1 MEPKYRIIGILAGI
15 LLVLAFGHLVFRVH
29 HTKDAQH
36 LTYNWVFLILI
47 GQLLYGFYGY
57 VNHLYGIIIP
67 SICITTGVLYILY
80 IKIVHE
86 RNESIIDELT
96 NKEIFTK

>member
-29 HTKDAQH
+29 HTKDTQH
-36 LTYNWVFLILI
+36 LTYNWVFLILL

-57 VNHLYGIIIP
+57 VNQLYGIIIP
-67 SICITTGVLYILY
+67 SICVTTGVLYILY

-96 NKEIFTK
+96 NKEIISK

>member
-36 LTYNWVFLILI
+36 LTYNWIFLILF

-57 VNHLYGIIIP
+57 VNQLYGIIIP

-86 RNESIIDELT
+86 RNDSIIDELS